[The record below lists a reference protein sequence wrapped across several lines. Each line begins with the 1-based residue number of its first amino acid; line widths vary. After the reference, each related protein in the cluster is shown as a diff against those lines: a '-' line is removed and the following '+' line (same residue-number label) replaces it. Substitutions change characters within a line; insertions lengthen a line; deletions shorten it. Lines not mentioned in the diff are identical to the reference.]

1 MFIQKPLKMWSQQ
14 EMSDFSEFISA
25 LANYRSAVIMQLDRL
40 QESGIRAPNEIMSLK
55 DGVNNNADL
64 FEYVL
69 KKAPYIFG
77 GDKGIQ
83 LPIIRTPEEFD
94 ESDLSQLMAAVKS
107 AARDWTSLGNLEREQ
122 TYKPIINALKEYLP
136 SGSNVLIPGA
146 GLCRLAVEIASNGFT
161 AYANEQAFVML
172 IMSQIAL
179 RRKKTFQIFPFLHQ
193 ISGLDSL
200 DGALIHATFP
210 EAKIKLNDD
219 LDDNGIIEP
228 LELLNE
234 HRLNLLAGGF
244 EAIQYARTQVYDS
257 VATCYFI
264 DVVADIPK
272 AINLI
277 YNILRPGGYW
287 INFGPMLLHRCE
299 DSFFS
304 TMTLNDLKKV
314 AIETGFQVIKEER
327 VETTYIE
334 NPKSHLKSSY
344 NCQFLV
350 LQK

>member
-1 MFIQKPLKMWSQQ
+1 MWSQQ

-25 LANYRSAVIMQLDRL
+25 LANYRSAATSQLDKL
-40 QESGIRAPNEIMSLK
+40 QESGHRDPREISSLK
-55 DGVNNNADL
+55 DAVNCNADL
-64 FEYVL
+64 FEYIL
-69 KKAPYIFG
+69 KKAPSVFG
-77 GDKGIQ
+77 GDKKIR

-107 AARDWTSLGNLEREQ
+107 AARDWSSLGDIEREQ
-122 TYKPIINALKEYLP
+122 TYRPIVNALNEYLP
-136 SGSNVLIPGA
+136 KESNVLIPGA

-172 IMSQIAL
+172 LMTQIAL
-179 RRKKTFQIFPFLHQ
+179 RRKRTFKIYPFLHQ
-193 ISGLDSL
+193 ISGLDSFQDSL
-200 DGALIHATFP
+200 VHSTFP
-210 EAKIKLNDD
+210 EAKIRLNDD
-219 LDDNGIIEP
+219 LVENGIIDP
-228 LELLNE
+228 LELLYQ
-234 HRLNLLAGGF
+234 HQLNLLAGGF
-244 EAIQYARTQVYDS
+244 EAIQYARNQLYDS
-257 VATCYFI
+257 VVTCYFI

-277 YNILRPGGYW
+277 YNIIRPGGYW

-299 DSFFS
+299 DNFFS
-304 TMTLNDLKKV
+304 TMTLDDLKKI
-314 AIETGFQVIKEER
+314 AIETGFQIIKEER

-344 NCQFLV
+344 NCQFLI